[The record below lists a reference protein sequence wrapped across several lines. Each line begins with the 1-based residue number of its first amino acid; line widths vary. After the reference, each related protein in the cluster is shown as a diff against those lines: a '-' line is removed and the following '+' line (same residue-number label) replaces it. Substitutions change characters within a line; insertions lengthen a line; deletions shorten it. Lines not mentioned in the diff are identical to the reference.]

1 MDFKFDVNKLFVK
14 ELNKITHT
22 LIPTD
27 FTSNPQELRGLGS
40 ILGFLKTGW
49 KNLFLFDEAGLYHK
63 LRTKCVLD
71 FYVHESKQRMG
82 LGKILYQHM
91 LEEEHLQPEKLAI
104 DRPSNKFLQFL
115 QKHYGVHGIITQNN
129 KFVVFKGF
137 FDNVTRPTNEVQS
150 MRVGEFVFSGS
161 SQKHSNSTDEH
172 LLPRKHA
179 ISYPATSRSSY
190 GRYAAAKPTCSV
202 ANIIHDVPTLGL
214 INEPTGSKN

>member
-27 FTSNPQELRGLGS
+27 FTSNPQELRDVQMKVSTILDDIGKASAIAQNLNQPVTSTSKLQDTDHIVYLLVDSSGNRGLGS

-137 FDNVTRPTNEVQS
+137 FDNDNP
-150 MRVGEFVFSGS
+150 
-161 SQKHSNSTDEH
+161 
-172 LLPRKHA
+172 
-179 ISYPATSRSSY
+179 
-190 GRYAAAKPTCSV
+190 
-202 ANIIHDVPTLGL
+202 
-214 INEPTGSKN
+214 